1 MQGRQ
6 QIFGRIPQRCPDV
19 CHGEV
24 DTEVLR
30 DDGTLHGREDELAL
44 AREALTIEA
53 EHGDIIG

>member
-6 QIFGRIPQRCPDV
+6 QIFGRIPYDRPDV

-30 DDGTLHGREDELAL
+30 DDGTLHGWEVEPAL
-44 AREALTIEA
+44 AREPY
-53 EHGDIIG
+53 

>member
-1 MQGRQ
+1 MAIVRSD
-6 QIFGRIPQRCPDV
+6 RPDV

-30 DDGTLHGREDELAL
+30 DDGTLHGREVELAL
-44 AREALTIEA
+44 AREALTIEG